1 MILITVTI
9 DGADDAVQLVVTG
22 DFFQLP
28 PVTKNGKQPFFAFE
42 CDAWKTCIEHTVTL
56 TQVFRQKDDS
66 TYSRPNIG
74 SSNKGLNMR
83 AVEFVQLLNELRQG
97 FITPLAIESF
107 RALSRPIVSS
117 DSDIPPTELFP
128 MRHEVERANSTRL
141 TALQSP
147 PVSYDARDSGS
158 AAPDKRKAVL
168 ANMMVPE
175 RLVLKKGAQVMLV
188 KNVDDQ
194 RGLVNGAVGRV
205 LGFFAAPRGKS
216 EGVVRNVKLS
226 EDGKSVVFRSEGKEN
241 AKPNSS
247 TNNTKMVE
255 NEKLSLAKF
264 AAADAELFPLVE
276 FLTPIGRETVLVTR
290 DEFRVEDSEGNVL
303 ARRVQASAN
312 FLYLIGSSLPLS
324 YAYCTYPAS
333 IRFLSSLHGPFPSTR
348 ARARLYSASRSILA
362 RYLRRDKVMSR
373 CLALRLWK
381 VCKSSGLTLRRW
393 VPCVYGLLFRDTG
406 SPSLTLVII

>member
-1 MILITVTI
+1 
-9 DGADDAVQLVVTG
+9 
-22 DFFQLP
+22 
-28 PVTKNGKQPFFAFE
+28 
-42 CDAWKTCIEHTVTL
+42 
-56 TQVFRQKDDS
+56 
-66 TYSRPNIG
+66 
-74 SSNKGLNMR
+74 MR

-168 ANMMVPE
+168 AGMMVPE

-226 EDGKSVVFRSEGKEN
+226 EDGKSVVFGSEGKEN

-247 TNNTKMVE
+247 TNNTKME

-303 ARRVQASAN
+303 ARRVQASGI
-312 FLYLIGSSLPLS
+312 FLHLIGSSLPL
-324 YAYCTYPAS
+324 
-333 IRFLSSLHGPFPSTR
+333 LR
-348 ARARLYSASRSILA
+348 ALY
-362 RYLRRDKVMSR
+362 
-373 CLALRLWK
+373 
-381 VCKSSGLTLRRW
+381 
-393 VPCVYGLLFRDTG
+393 VPRVN
-406 SPSLTLVII
+406 